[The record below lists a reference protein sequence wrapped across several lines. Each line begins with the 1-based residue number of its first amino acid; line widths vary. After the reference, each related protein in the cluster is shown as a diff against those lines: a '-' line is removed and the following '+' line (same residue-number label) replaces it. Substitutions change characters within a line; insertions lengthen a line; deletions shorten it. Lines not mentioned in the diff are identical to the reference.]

1 MRTNMAQGGR
11 FGGPGVRAT
20 TPRLTIPGMTILG
33 VAILAVTL
41 LASSANAD
49 VPVNDALRLNQQAQT
64 LQHVTTTQTAVGGT
78 RTATGGIAC
87 ATTTGQHAAVV
98 NPTAT
103 PQDGAATLQ
112 ALAPH
117 LATLGP
123 AMGSAQSSFSSLGA
137 AVGGVLAGLNAGAQT
152 IGSTAS
158 AYQNLSGLIG
168 TAATVMQ
175 AMDQNSAVRAQNGET
190 ATAAV
195 VAANQLTQA
204 YNTKNLMALSQTSG
218 VANAL
223 GPSVVATS
231 QTGSRMLGV
240 KSCPLAMS
248 GSGTVAS
255 PCVESVCGATGYGV
269 TPDPTCV
276 TQRLV
281 DSYGNV
287 RVFLARAQDRFVGLT
302 PTN

>member
-1 MRTNMAQGGR
+1 MRAIMLQGGR
-11 FGGPGVRAT
+11 FRAPVVCGT
-20 TPRLTIPGMTILG
+20 ILGLTILGLTILG
-33 VAILAVTL
+33 VTL
-41 LASSANAD
+41 LLSSAEAD
-49 VPVNDALRLNQQAQT
+49 VPVLDAARLNQQAQT
-64 LQHVTTTQTAVGGT
+64 SQHVTTTLTAVGGT
-78 RTATGGIAC
+78 RTATSGIAC

-98 NPTAT
+98 NPAAT

-112 ALAPH
+112 ALQPK

-123 AMGSAQSSFSSLGA
+123 ATGAAQSSFSSLGN
-137 AVGGVLAGLNAGAQT
+137 AVGGVLAGYNATAQT
-152 IGSTAS
+152 MGSTAS

-168 TAATVMQ
+168 TAETVMQ

-190 ATAAV
+190 AAAAV

-204 YNTKNLMALSQTSG
+204 YNTKNLATLSQMSG

-231 QTGSRMLGV
+231 QTGSGPLSAN
-240 KSCPLAMS
+240 SCPLGMS
-248 GSGTVAS
+248 GSGTVSS

-269 TPDPTCV
+269 TPDAACV